1 MEEDSPAF
9 TRIRKDV
16 ETYPVVLY
24 MEGTPMYPLT
34 ARAAAV
40 AQALD
45 TMGISYKSINLVD
58 DPEIKEAIK
67 AFGRCPDLPHLYIK
81 GKLAGGGDAA
91 RELAKSGALKDALA
105 NAGIAAQ
112 PTV

>member
-1 MEEDSPAF
+1 MDDSSPAF

-16 ETYPVVLY
+16 ETHPVVLY

-45 TMGISYKSINLVD
+45 AMGIPYKSVNLVD
-58 DPEIKEAIK
+58 DPEVKEAIK
-67 AFGRCPDLPHLYIK
+67 AFGECPDLPHLYIK
-81 GKLAGGGDAA
+81 GRLAGGGDAA
-91 RELAKSGALKDALA
+91 RDLAKSEGLKDKLA
-105 NAGIAAQ
+105 EAGIAAK
-112 PTV
+112 PEE